1 MMGYNFN
8 MKIFQKEIN
17 DGLSDKLS
25 SHSAKASAEVAIVPK
40 NSAKAENFYPS
51 DKEIVKN
58 VIPEDMAVV
67 NGILVTT
74 NWNLNDDIF
83 TPSEV
88 IGSIYTPLYKPAN
101 IGHLGKETDEDQQII
116 GVIYNSFAVNDEYQP
131 ISPKENEKF
140 HILVCIYLW
149 EKYFPNKSK
158 EIKDAID
165 RGEMSLSME
174 CLFDNFGYGL
184 KKEGTDKVSLLPRN
198 EATAWLTK
206 HLRAYGGKGKV
217 KINGEMF
224 KIGRWIKSPLFSGV
238 AFVENPGNP
247 ESIIFQDYISHASA
261 QEVSE
266 IENFEESI
274 QDCVLPNSKGI
285 DLWPQ

>member
-51 DKEIVKN
+51 DKETVKN

-101 IGHLGKETDEDQQII
+101 VFIR
-116 GVIYNSFAVNDEYQP
+116 V
-131 ISPKENEKF
+131 
-140 HILVCIYLW
+140 
-149 EKYFPNKSK
+149 
-158 EIKDAID
+158 
-165 RGEMSLSME
+165 
-174 CLFDNFGYGL
+174 
-184 KKEGTDKVSLLPRN
+184 
-198 EATAWLTK
+198 
-206 HLRAYGGKGKV
+206 
-217 KINGEMF
+217 
-224 KIGRWIKSPLFSGV
+224 
-238 AFVENPGNP
+238 
-247 ESIIFQDYISHASA
+247 
-261 QEVSE
+261 
-266 IENFEESI
+266 
-274 QDCVLPNSKGI
+274 
-285 DLWPQ
+285 